1 MPQMDYKNA
10 GVDIDK
16 ADKIVE
22 KIRKIAHRKDENVI
36 GGIGD
41 FGALYK
47 FGDFVL
53 VSGTDGVGTKL
64 KVAFLMDKH
73 NTVGIDLV
81 AMNVNDIIT
90 KGAKPLF
97 FQDYISSGQLKP
109 DVIEKII
116 RGIVKGCDDAGCSLI
131 GGETAEMPDFYAE
144 NEYDLAGF
152 IVGAVEIDRIIEGKN
167 VITGDKIV
175 ALKSSGLHSNGFSL
189 VRKLFFEQLRMK
201 VDTYL
206 PELGKTLG
214 EELLTPTRIYSK
226 PINRICKKYRE
237 NIHGM
242 AHITGGGFLNI
253 KRINT
258 LKGYVI
264 DKLPETPAIFNF
276 IQEKGNITSF
286 EMFKTFNM
294 GIGFVIVTDE
304 PEKIVTEIGENAEII
319 GYVDDSKKIQIK
331 EKNIIY
337 PE

>member
-1 MPQMDYKNA
+1 MSQMDYKNA

-16 ADKIVE
+16 ADKIIE
-22 KIRKIAHRKDENVI
+22 NIRKIAHRKDENVI

-47 FGDFVL
+47 FGDFAL

-64 KVAFLMDKH
+64 KIAFLMDKH

-81 AMNVNDIIT
+81 AMNANDIIT

-97 FQDYISSGQLKP
+97 FQDYISSGQLKQ

-116 RGIVKGCDDAGCSLI
+116 SGIVTGCDDAGCSLI

-152 IVGAVEIDRIIEGKN
+152 IVGAVEIDRIIDGKN
-167 VITGDKIV
+167 VKTGDKIV

-189 VRKLFFEQLRMK
+189 VRKLFFERLNMK
-201 VDTYL
+201 VETFL

-214 EELLTPTRIYSK
+214 EELLTPTIIYTKS
-226 PINRICKKYRE
+226 INRICNKYRE

-253 KRINT
+253 KRINEQI
-258 LKGYVI
+258 GYVI
-264 DKLPETPAIFNF
+264 EKLPEMPAIFHL
-276 IQEKGNITSF
+276 IQEKGNINFS

-294 GIGFVIVTDE
+294 GIGFVIITDE
-304 PEKIVTEIGENAEII
+304 PEKIKTEIGENAEII
-319 GYVDDSKKIQIK
+319 GYVDDSKKIHIK

-337 PE
+337 